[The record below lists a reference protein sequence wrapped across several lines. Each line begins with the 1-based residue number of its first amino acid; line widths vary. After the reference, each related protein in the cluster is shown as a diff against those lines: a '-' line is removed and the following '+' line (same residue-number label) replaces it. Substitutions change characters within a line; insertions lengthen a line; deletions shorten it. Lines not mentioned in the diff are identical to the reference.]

1 MNIREI
7 LEQHK
12 IWIDSLGRKGIKA
25 NLRSANLDS
34 AYLGHANLRGAN
46 LDCAYLVHA
55 DLRGAD
61 LSGAYLI
68 DAYLRGAD
76 LRGAD
81 LSGAYLIDANLDSA
95 YLGHANLRGA
105 YLGHANLRG
114 ADLRG
119 ADLRDANLRGAN
131 LDSADLRG
139 ADLRDA
145 DLPKSIFIILDETY
159 FISITNG
166 DCVRVEDECHPAN
179 NWRKFSKKEIAQMDG
194 KKALQ
199 FYPRLLDIIDI
210 YCGKGERPDWLKEE

>member
-1 MNIREI
+1 
-7 LEQHK
+7 
-12 IWIDSLGRKGIKA
+12 DSADLRGANLRDA

-34 AYLGHANLRGAN
+34 ADLRGAN
-46 LDCAYLVHA
+46 
-55 DLRGAD
+55 
-61 LSGAYLI
+61 
-68 DAYLRGAD
+68 
-76 LRGAD
+76 
-81 LSGAYLIDANLDSA
+81 
-95 YLGHANLRGA
+95 
-105 YLGHANLRG
+105 
-114 ADLRG
+114 
-119 ADLRDANLRGAN
+119 LRDANLRSANLDSADLRGANLRDANLRSAN

-139 ADLRDA
+139 ADLSGA
-145 DLPKSIFIILDETY
+145 NLPKSIFIILDETY